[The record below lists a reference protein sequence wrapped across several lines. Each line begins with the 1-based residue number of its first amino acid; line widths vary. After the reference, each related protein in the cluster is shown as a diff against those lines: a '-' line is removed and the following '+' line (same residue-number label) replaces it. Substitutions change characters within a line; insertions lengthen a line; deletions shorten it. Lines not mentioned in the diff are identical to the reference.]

1 MPKAEFWRAGF
12 GKGKDIKRVGGR
24 PKGNSAMRLAHQRHS
39 FALSKPISI
48 KERETLTIYL

>member
-48 KERETLTIYL
+48 EERETLTIYL